1 MGLIGQWALP
11 TLKEDG
17 VLIARCYDADPA
29 LTGTQV
35 HGVPIHSANDLAADR
50 PDFVIVTARHVVG
63 PISAML
69 AALGIAHV
77 FMTRGM
83 QLATSQAFVTRT
95 TPC

>member
-1 MGLIGQWALP
+1 MSLWDGLIGHVLP
-11 TLKEDG
+11 TLKDRQWCADRTLLRCRPG
-17 VLIARCYDADPA
+17 VD
-29 LTGTQV
+29 GTQV

-77 FMTRGM
+77 SYD
-83 QLATSQAFVTRT
+83 AW
-95 TPC
+95 